1 MKVEKVLNN
10 SLILTRDDDNRELI
24 VMGKGLGFNSRPG
37 DDIIDDKIEKRFVV
51 QENVRGKDYLQMV
64 ASLPE
69 DILQMAEHVLSVADQ
84 QLENKVRSQIL
95 FTLADHLAFAVER
108 HRQGIVIQNRLLHEV
123 QRFYPAQY
131 QAARQALDTINLQY
145 GLTLPDE
152 EAGNIAFHLVNGQ
165 SDGDDVGKAMQS
177 VKMLKDIFTLVQY
190 HFQIT
195 PDYESLNYSRFLTHI
210 RFFIQRLQ
218 GEQSRSLNKNP
229 LTSQLARQYPD
240 VYRCTLL
247 ICEYVKTQ
255 RQTELS
261 EDEQLWLMVHLVRL
275 SGEGRQED
283 SSDSD

>member
-1 MKVEKVLNN
+1 MRVDKVLNN
-10 SLILTRDDDNRELI
+10 SLILTRDSHDRELI

-37 DDIIDDKIEKRFVV
+37 DEIIAEKIEKRFVV

-64 ASLPE
+64 ADLPE
-69 DILQMAEHVLSVADQ
+69 DILQMAGYILSLADQ
-84 QLENKVRSQIL
+84 QLEQKVRGQIL

-108 HRQGIVIQNRLLHEV
+108 HRQGIIIQNRLLHDV

-131 QAARQALDTINLQY
+131 QVARQALETINQQY
-145 GLTLPDE
+145 RLNLPDE

-165 SDGDDVGKAMQS
+165 SEGDDVGKAMQS

-190 HFQIT
+190 HFHIT
-195 PDYESLNYSRFLTHI
+195 PDDDSLNYSRFLTHI

-229 LTSQLARQYPD
+229 LTAQLACQYPD
-240 VYRCTLL
+240 VHRCTLQ
-247 ICEYVKTQ
+247 ISEYVKTQ
-255 RQTELS
+255 VQAELS

-275 SGEGRQED
+275 SG
-283 SSDSD
+283 